1 MPLKEALMPKCA
13 HKVMVVDDSRLMHS
27 LYECLLPD
35 KELVHA
41 SDGEEAL
48 GLLHKHRDTDLLVL
62 DVDMPVMDGLTML
75 SKLRHDPASQTIPVV
90 LVTSRGQ
97 PQEIER
103 GLSAGA
109 TAYIT
114 KPFHASELLNVIDA
128 LLLPAQPR
136 N

>member
-1 MPLKEALMPKCA
+1 MLKCS

-41 SDGEEAL
+41 NDGAEAL
-48 GLLHKHRDTDLLVL
+48 GLLHEHRDTDLMVL
-62 DVDMPVMDGLTML
+62 DVDMPNMDGITLL
-75 SKLRHDPASQTIPVV
+75 SKLRHDPESQSIPVV

-97 PQEIER
+97 PQEIEL

-114 KPFHASELLNVIDA
+114 KPFHASELLNVIDS
-128 LLLPAQPR
+128 LLLTQISKS
-136 N
+136 

>member
-1 MPLKEALMPKCA
+1 
-13 HKVMVVDDSRLMHS
+13 MHS

-41 SDGEEAL
+41 SDGAEAL

-62 DVDMPVMDGLTML
+62 DVDMPVMDGLTL
-75 SKLRHDPASQTIPVV
+75 LTKLRHDPDGQTLPVV

-128 LLLPAQPR
+128 LLLPASGPASR
-136 N
+136 GHREHS